1 MQAWIQ
7 SSNLLNLSK
16 NWPLEFRKQQKDI
29 IALWHACNVSL
40 VHRTYFFLLFKGDPA
55 DSIYLEVELRRLSF
69 LKEAFAKG
77 SLGNEFSPSSSMRAL
92 RREKEMLCRQ
102 MQKKFP
108 EKEREVKVS

>member
-7 SSNLLNLSK
+7 SGNLLNLLKIGPWNSGSNK
-16 NWPLEFRKQQKDI
+16 RI
-29 IALWHACNVSL
+29 SL
-40 VHRTYFFLLFKGDPA
+40 HCDPA

-69 LKEAFAKG
+69 LKEAFAEG

-92 RREKEMLCRQ
+92 RREREMLCRQ

-108 EKEREVKVS
+108 EKEREVLYHK